1 MSGVTD
7 AKVAAV
13 LPAAVAGQNAEE
25 RQVGSH
31 AGASSVPALQHLT
44 CVVHDL
50 HLGSVGCDMHYP
62 AMASPLPGE
71 QSLAAAKR

>member
-1 MSGVTD
+1 MTD

-31 AGASSVPALQHLT
+31 AGASSVLPQQHLT
-44 CVVHDL
+44 CVECDL
-50 HLGSVGCDMHYP
+50 RLGSAGCDMHYL
-62 AMASPLPGE
+62 ASASLLLGKE
-71 QSLAAAKR
+71 SLAAAKMR